1 MAVPAIFSVHINNHG
16 VEAIAGES
24 YTLTCGFSGYE
35 RHTWNDGPLIIIKW
49 IKNNGT
55 QTQLNTD
62 SSRLHFSSLSLSDAG
77 EYVCTI
83 DVYDGTVL
91 LSSGSRSTSIYL
103 TCEVIQNQLHALHI
117 ATCTTHCYWHNL
129 SHINI
134 FSSTNRRSFG
144 Y

>member
-1 MAVPAIFSVHINNHG
+1 MAVPPTFSVHINNYG

-35 RHTWNDGPLIIIKW
+35 SHTWNDRPLTITKW
-49 IKNNGT
+49 TKNNGT

-62 SSRLHFSSLSLSDAG
+62 STTLYFSFLHLSDAG

-91 LSSGSRSTSIYL
+91 LSSGSTSTTIHL
-103 TCEVIQNQLHALHI
+103 TCEVI
-117 ATCTTHCYWHNL
+117 
-129 SHINI
+129 
-134 FSSTNRRSFG
+134 
-144 Y
+144 